1 MCDRRGEKYKNNVSH
16 FKIGDIVRFKDISLD
31 KCHGEMRVVDFSIEV
46 KYKRHE
52 KRKKYMYNYLILV
65 PKDFCNKCTGENDI
79 RLFDMVHPV
88 FESDIYTVKE

>member
-52 KRKKYMYNYLILV
+52 KRKKYMYNSLHLV
-65 PKDFCNKCTGENDI
+65 PSNFCSNCEGEDDLSFLDECHLVYE
-79 RLFDMVHPV
+79 R
-88 FESDIYTVKE
+88 DIYK

>member
-1 MCDRRGEKYKNNVSH
+1 MCGRRGEKYKNNISN
-16 FKIGDIVRFKDISLD
+16 FKIGDIVRFKDISFD

-79 RLFDMVHPV
+79 RLFDVAHPV
-88 FESDIYTVKE
+88 FESDIYIVKE

>member
-1 MCDRRGEKYKNNVSH
+1 MCDRRGEKYKNNISH
-16 FKIGDIVRFKDISLD
+16 FKIGDIVRFKDISFD

-79 RLFDMVHPV
+79 RLFDVVHPV